1 MAKGSRWIE
10 IKYVVLV
17 PDGAADYPLDEL
29 DGRTPLQAAVT
40 QQMDALAANG
50 IMGRAKTIPPGM
62 NPGSDVA
69 NLSLLG
75 YDPKKYYTGRGPL
88 EAASMNVVL
97 SENETA
103 FRCNLV
109 TVENGILKDYSAGHI
124 STEEAASLIRAVQN
138 SLGDENFT
146 FYSGVSY
153 RHLMVTKTDFSATLC
168 TPPHDIVGKPI
179 DEVLPRGDG
188 SKIIREL
195 MFNSVKILEQHKVNR
210 TRHLEKKSAA
220 NMIWLW
226 GQGKAPA
233 MPQFKEKYGLEGA
246 IISAVDLI
254 KGIGRVAGLDAV
266 NVPGATGYFDTDYLA
281 KAQFAIESLEEK
293 DFVFVHVE
301 APDEAGH
308 TGNTKEKIRAI
319 ENFDR
324 KIVKPIVERLKKL
337 EDFKVMIVPDH
348 LTPIKVK
355 THTREPV
362 PFLIY
367 SSVKEV
373 TSTDRDFCE
382 ASVEDSSLF
391 FEQGFK
397 LMDYFVATD

>member
-1 MAKGSRWIE
+1 M
-10 IKYVVLV
+10 
-17 PDGAADYPLDEL
+17 
-29 DGRTPLQAAVT
+29 QAANT
-40 QQMDALAANG
+40 AQLDFLASKSL
-50 IMGRAKTIPPGM
+50 MGRARTIPLGM
-62 NPGSDVA
+62 SPGSDVA

-75 YDPKKYYTGRGPL
+75 YDPKKYYSGRGPL
-88 EAASMNVVL
+88 EAASMNIML
-97 SENETA
+97 SGDETA

-109 TVENGILKDYSAGHI
+109 TVENEILKDYSAGHI
-124 STEEAASLIRAVQN
+124 STEEAASLIRTIQN

-153 RHLMVTKTDFSATLC
+153 RHLMVTNGDFSVTIC
-168 TPPHDIVGKPI
+168 TPPHDAVGKPI
-179 DEVLPRGDG
+179 VDILPRGNG
-188 SKIIREL
+188 SRIIKEL
-195 MFNSVKILEQHKVNR
+195 MLKSVQVLEQHKVNR
-210 TRHLEKKSAA
+210 TRCVENKSPA

-233 MPQFKEKYGLEGA
+233 IPYFREKYGLEGT

-254 KGIGRVAGLDAV
+254 KGIGRYAGLEAV

-281 KAQFAIESLEEK
+281 KAQFAIDALEEK

-324 KIVKPIVERLKKL
+324 KIVQPIFERLKKL
-337 EDFKVMIVPDH
+337 GDFKIMIAPDH
-348 LTPIKVK
+348 ATPIRVK
-355 THTREPV
+355 THTSEPV

-367 SSVKEV
+367 SSLRENVSG
-373 TSTDRDFCE
+373 TGRFCE
-382 ASVEDSSLF
+382 ACVKGSSLH
-391 FEQGFK
+391 FEEGFR
-397 LMDYFVATD
+397 LMDFFVADD